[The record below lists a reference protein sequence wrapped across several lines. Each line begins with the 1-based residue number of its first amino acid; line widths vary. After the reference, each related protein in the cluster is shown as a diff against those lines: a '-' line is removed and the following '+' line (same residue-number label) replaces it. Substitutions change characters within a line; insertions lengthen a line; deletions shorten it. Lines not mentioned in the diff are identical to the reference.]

1 MMVLL
6 GTAITAS
13 FLDSI
18 NPSAKFPVSRI
29 ASLFTAVL
37 K

>member
-6 GTAITAS
+6 CTAVTAGL
-13 FLDSI
+13 LDSI

>member
-18 NPSAKFPVSRI
+18 NPSAKF
-29 ASLFTAVL
+29 LFPIL
-37 K
+37 LLFSQLC